1 MKDQITIDDF
11 GKLEIRIGTVVEA
24 SVPEGSKKLIRQVVD
39 FGEEV
44 GKRVIFSG
52 ILEWYQPEDLVGKQ
66 MPYVVNLEPRKM
78 PAFGKPSEGKMGEE
92 SQGMLVA
99 AGGERA
105 VLVCPVGE
113 VEPGTEVS

>member
-1 MKDQITIDDF
+1 
-11 GKLEIRIGTVVEA
+11 
-24 SVPEGSKKLIRQVVD
+24 
-39 FGEEV
+39 
-44 GKRVIFSG
+44 
-52 ILEWYQPEDLVGKQ
+52 

-99 AGGERA
+99 VGGERA